1 MTCEVTP
8 DLTSAYYFLW
18 PQVRAAAVY
27 ALGTFIS
34 SVTERSEHA
43 NNIDHSIAMTL
54 INTVSH
60 DMSPLVRKVSSSIIL
75 FISFV
80 NFIAISRVI
89 LALYSTV

>member
-1 MTCEVTP
+1 MTP
-8 DLTSAYYFLW
+8 YDDGGGGSFML
-18 PQVRAAAVY
+18 QVRAAAVY

-60 DMSPLVRKVSSSIIL
+60 DMSPLVRKVSSTL
-75 FISFV
+75 FV
-80 NFIAISRVI
+80 E
-89 LALYSTV
+89 

>member
-1 MTCEVTP
+1 MKMMVVVVY
-8 DLTSAYYFLW
+8 LL
-18 PQVRAAAVY
+18 QVRAAAVY

-60 DMSPLVRKVSSSIIL
+60 DMSPLVRKVSS
-75 FISFV
+75 
-80 NFIAISRVI
+80 N
-89 LALYSTV
+89 LYVEQRTYFT